1 MRFLAICL
9 IALAMYQP
17 VGAQNNA
24 RLSLDLIPNGGA
36 GNQRNDGVISGSVSG
51 RDTIAIE
58 VFATGVTTSLIGMQ
72 LRFDFDASF
81 VTFVKAENSAFAFNV
96 PQPTGTDFAAFPGIR
111 LASSGFL
118 ARAEFTTA
126 TDVTSREFS
135 IGIASVVLSESV
147 ASRDTLTT
155 TTRIS
160 FNVPTPTT
168 PTPDFD
174 GDRMVGFS
182 DFLAFVRHY
191 GTRRGDDRYQ
201 AKYDLNSNGAIDFS
215 DFLLFVRSYGNTV
228 PPSSGG
234 GSGGGSGGSGGSS
247 SPDLI
252 VESPSVS
259 ESTLTPGQSFIL
271 RATVRN
277 QGMGES
283 ASTTLRYYR
292 SVDATITTD
301 DTAVGKDAVSTMVAS
316 ASEQSFSVT
325 TAPLTA
331 GTYYYGACV
340 EAVSGESNTDNNCS
354 TGVRVTVSGGGDS
367 EIVEIPDPNLRAEIS
382 RALRK
387 ALGEPITRAEMAT
400 LRRIDAGNADI
411 NNLIGLEFATNLDT
425 LILERNQ
432 IWDIY
437 ALSGLTSLE
446 FLRLDRNRI
455 SDITALS
462 GLTNLRYLVLGEN
475 RISDIAALSGLT
487 NLTYL
492 YLQVNRISDIT
503 ALSGLTNLT
512 DLWLQDNQI
521 SDITALSGLTK
532 LRELQL
538 YTNQISDITAL
549 SGLTNLTNL
558 SLGNFYVGN
567 NLGNNRISDI
577 TALSGLTNLTR
588 LDLNDNRISDITALA
603 VLTNLRWLYLR
614 NNLIADLAALLR
626 LPNLTSVYLRNNPL
640 SATSINTH
648 IPDLR
653 DRGVTVSFE

>member
-1 MRFLAICL
+1 MSRLLSYLAVL
-9 IALAMYQP
+9 AVLAMHQP
-17 VGAQNNA
+17 VAAQNNA

-36 GNQRNDGVISGSVSG
+36 GNQQNDGITSGTVSG

-58 VFATGVTTSLIGMQ
+58 VFATGVTTPLIGMQ
-72 LRFDFDASF
+72 LRFDFDATLLS
-81 VTFVKAENSAFAFNV
+81 FVKAENPAFAFNV

-118 ARAEFTTA
+118 TRAEFTTA
-126 TDVTSREFS
+126 TDVTDREFS
-135 IGIASVVLSESV
+135 IGLALVTLSESV

-234 GSGGGSGGSGGSS
+234 GGGSGGGSGGSGGSS

-259 ESTLTPGQSFIL
+259 ESTLTSGQSFIL

-301 DTAVGKDAVSTMVAS
+301 DTAVGKDAVSTLVAS

-340 EAVSGESNTDNNCS
+340 ASVSGESNTDNNCS
-354 TGVRVTVSGGGDS
+354 EGVRVTVSGGGGDS

-382 RALRK
+382 RALIK
-387 ALGEPITRAEMAT
+387 ARGEPITRAEMTT
-400 LRRIDAGNADI
+400 LKRIDAGSKNI
-411 NNLIGLEFATNLDT
+411 NNLTGLEFATNLDT
-425 LILERNQ
+425 LYLVGNQ

-437 ALSGLTSLE
+437 ALAGLTN
-446 FLRLDRNRI
+446 LRVLGLGDNRI

-462 GLTNLRYLVLGEN
+462 TLTNLRVLGLGSN
-475 RISDIAALSGLT
+475 RISDIAALAGLT
-487 NLTYL
+487 NLRLLFLGY
-492 YLQVNRISDIT
+492 
-503 ALSGLTNLT
+503 
-512 DLWLQDNQI
+512 NQI
-521 SDITALSGLTK
+521 SDITALAGLTNLRELNLNRNQLSDISHLSGLTK
-532 LRELQL
+532 LTSLSLSQ
-538 YTNQISDITAL
+538 NQISDITAL
-549 SGLTNLTNL
+549 SGLTNLIAL
-558 SLGNFYVGN
+558 FLGYNQ
-567 NLGNNRISDI
+567 ISDI
-577 TALSGLTNLTR
+577 TALSGLTNLIA
-588 LDLNDNRISDITALA
+588 LFLNNNRISDIVALGT
-603 VLTNLRWLYLR
+603 LTKLGTLNLGGNRISD
-614 NNLIADLAALLR
+614 IAPLLR
-626 LPNLTSVYLRNNPL
+626 LPNLTELYLGGNPL

-653 DRGVTVSFE
+653 DRGVWVRFE